1 MEPFNIDNMTGQ
13 NNSGSRPNEPLKHL
27 TASSLIGDNIF
38 NPAGE
43 TLGKIKDIM
52 IDITEARIAYVIIE
66 FGGFLGINQ
75 KLFAV
80 PMQALQVAKE
90 HTNAFILNE
99 TKESLKNY
107 PGFDKE
113 HWPETNS
120 HGVDPPGTINE
131 GLMGW
136 QSKSNHENS

>member
-1 MEPFNIDNMTGQ
+1 MEAFHIDNMTGQ
-13 NNSGSRPNEPLKHL
+13 NNSGPRSNEPLKHL

-66 FGGFLGINQ
+66 FGGLLGINQ

-80 PMQALQVAKE
+80 PMQALRVAKE
-90 HTNAFILNE
+90 HTNAFILDE

-107 PGFDKE
+107 PGSDKE
-113 HWPETNS
+113 HWSETNS
-120 HGVDPPGTINE
+120 HGGDLSSTNNE
-131 GLMGW
+131 GFMRGN
-136 QSKSNHENS
+136 QK

>member
-1 MEPFNIDNMTGQ
+1 MKAFHIDNMTGQ

-52 IDITEARIAYVIIE
+52 IDIAEAKIAYVIIE

-80 PMQALQVAKE
+80 PMQALRVAKE
-90 HTNAFILNE
+90 HTKAFILDE
-99 TKESLKNY
+99 TKESLRNY

-120 HGVDPPGTINE
+120 HGIDSQEANSE
-131 GLMGW
+131 GFMRGN
-136 QSKSNHENS
+136 QK

>member
-1 MEPFNIDNMTGQ
+1 MEAFHIDNMTGQ

-27 TASSLIGDNIF
+27 TASSLIGDSIF

-52 IDITEARIAYVIIE
+52 IDITQARVAYVIIE
-66 FGGFLGINQ
+66 FWGFLGINQ

-90 HTNAFILNE
+90 HTNAFILDE
-99 TKESLKNY
+99 TKESLKSY

-113 HWPETNS
+113 HWPGTNS
-120 HGVDPPGTINE
+120 HGIDSPHT
-131 GLMGW
+131 
-136 QSKSNHENS
+136 KSDGFMRGKER